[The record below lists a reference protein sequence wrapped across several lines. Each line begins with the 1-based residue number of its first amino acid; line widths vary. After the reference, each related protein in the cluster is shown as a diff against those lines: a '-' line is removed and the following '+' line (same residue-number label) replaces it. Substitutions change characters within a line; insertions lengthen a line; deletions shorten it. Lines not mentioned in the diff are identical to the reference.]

1 LPPAT
6 ALTGATIVF
15 DLDGTLVDTAPDL
28 VGTLNQLLVEEQLP
42 MLGLDEVRAMIGHG
56 ARALLGRGFTA
67 AGVPLDDARM
77 DRLFRRFIE
86 VYLGRIARESRPFPG
101 AGAALDALNA
111 AGARLAV
118 CTNKPTNLS
127 VALLNALGLADC
139 FDAIVGPDAAP
150 APKPDPAH
158 LLAAIAQAGGR
169 SDRALMVGDSATDA
183 TAARAAYVPL
193 VLVTF
198 GYTETPAAE
207 LSPDILIERFDDL
220 PAACE
225 RLLASRLD
233 GVRPR
238 A

>member
-1 LPPAT
+1 LAPAL
-6 ALTGATIVF
+6 ALKGATIVF

-28 VGTLNQLLVEEQLP
+28 VGTLNQLLVEERLP
-42 MLGLDEVRAMIGHG
+42 PLGLDDVRGMIGHG
-56 ARALLGRGFTA
+56 ARVLLGRGLAA
-67 AGVPLDDARM
+67 AGVPLEGARM

-101 AGAALDALNA
+101 AVAALDALRA

-127 VALLNALGLADC
+127 VALLSALDLAAR

-158 LLAAIAQAGGR
+158 LLAAIAKAGGR
-169 SDRALMVGDSATDA
+169 SDRAVMIGDSATDA
-183 TAARAAYVPL
+183 AAARAAGVPL
-193 VLVTF
+193 VLVSF
-198 GYTETPAAE
+198 GYTETPAAD
-207 LSPDILIERFDDL
+207 LHPDILIECFDDL

-225 RLLASRLD
+225 RLLA
-233 GVRPR
+233 
-238 A
+238 